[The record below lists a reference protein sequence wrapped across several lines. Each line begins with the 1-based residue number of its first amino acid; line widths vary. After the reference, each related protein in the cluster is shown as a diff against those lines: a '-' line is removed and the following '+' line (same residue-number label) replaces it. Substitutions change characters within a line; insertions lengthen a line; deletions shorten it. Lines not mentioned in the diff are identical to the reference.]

1 MIRLIQTKM
10 AKKTTHWK
18 TKEVDGRRM
27 MICQNS
33 KPTMSKYSEF
43 APENGECDEWSEV
56 GSDSTAVLCWRCTA
70 RSVNN
75 IRLK

>member
-1 MIRLIQTKM
+1 MIRLIQRKM
-10 AKKTTHWK
+10 AKKTTNWK

-43 APENGECDEWSEV
+43 APEDGDCTEWSEV
-56 GSDSTAVLCWRCTA
+56 SHDTTGSLCWRCTA

>member
-1 MIRLIQTKM
+1 MIRLIRTKM

-18 TKEVDGRRM
+18 TKEVNGVRM

-33 KPTMSKYSEF
+33 KPTMSKYSEY
-43 APENGECDEWSEV
+43 APESGECEEWSEV
-56 GSDSTAVLCWRCTA
+56 GSDTTASLCWKCTA

-75 IRLK
+75 IRIS

>member
-1 MIRLIQTKM
+1 MIRLTLTKM

-18 TKEVDGRRM
+18 TKEVNGKRM

-33 KPTMSKYSEF
+33 KPTLSKYSEF
-43 APENGECDEWSEV
+43 APEEGECEEWSEV
-56 GSDSTAVLCWRCTA
+56 GQDSTASLCWKCTS

-75 IRLK
+75 IRLR

>member
-10 AKKTTHWK
+10 AKKTTHLK
-18 TKEVDGRRM
+18 TKDVNCMRM

-56 GSDSTAVLCWRCTA
+56 GTDTTASLCWRCTG

>member
-1 MIRLIQTKM
+1 M
-10 AKKTTHWK
+10 
-18 TKEVDGRRM
+18 RM

-56 GSDSTAVLCWRCTA
+56 GTDTTASLCWRCTG

>member
-1 MIRLIQTKM
+1 MIRLIKVNM
-10 AKKTTHWK
+10 AKKKTHWK
-18 TKEVDGRRM
+18 TKKEDGRIM

-43 APENGECDEWSEV
+43 APEDGECTEWSEV
-56 GSDSTAVLCWRCTA
+56 GSDTTASLCWRCTG

-75 IRLK
+75 IRIR

>member
-1 MIRLIQTKM
+1 
-10 AKKTTHWK
+10 
-18 TKEVDGRRM
+18 

-43 APENGECDEWSEV
+43 APEDGECNEWSEV
-56 GSDSTAVLCWRCTA
+56 GSDSTGSLCWRCTA